1 MCDSQDHTKEL
12 IERAHKGDKEARDRL
27 ITENMGLIWSIVRR
41 FMGRGHDA
49 EDLFQIGSIGL
60 IKAVDKF
67 DMSYDVRFSTYA
79 VPMITGEIK
88 RFLRDDGI
96 IKVSR
101 SLKETVIKVQRAREK
116 LQKELGEEPVMEMI
130 SKETGISEEEIVMA
144 LEAGCEVESIYK
156 TVYQSDGNEITLID
170 RVADR
175 GGQGTPGMVSESEWT
190 DYEKER
196 LINHMVLKQ
205 VLDELPEDERN
216 LILLRYFRDKTQM
229 QVAQELGISQVQVSR
244 IEKKILLRL
253 REKIG

>member
-12 IERAHKGDKEARDRL
+12 IEQAHKGDKEARDRL

-41 FMGRGHDA
+41 FMGRGHEA

-67 DMSYDVRFSTYA
+67 DTSFDVRFSTYA

-101 SLKETVIKVQRAREK
+101 SLKETVVKVQRAREK
-116 LQKELGEEPVMEMI
+116 LQKELGEEPSMEMI
-130 SKETGISEEEIVMA
+130 SKETGIAQEDIVMA

-156 TVYQSDGNEITLID
+156 TIYQSDGNEITLID

-175 GGQGTPGMVSESEWT
+175 GGHDAPGMIAESEWT

-196 LINHMVLKQ
+196 LINHMVLQQ
-205 VLDELPEDERN
+205 VLEELPENEKN

-229 QVAQELGISQVQVSR
+229 QVAKELGISQVQVSR

-253 REKIG
+253 RERIG